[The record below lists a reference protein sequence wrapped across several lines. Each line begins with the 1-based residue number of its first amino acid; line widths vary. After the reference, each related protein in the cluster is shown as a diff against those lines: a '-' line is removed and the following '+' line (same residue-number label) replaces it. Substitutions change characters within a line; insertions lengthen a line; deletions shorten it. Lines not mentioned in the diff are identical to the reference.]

1 MGLALVFFLMS
12 LVVGVITFCFSK
24 YLEDNEW
31 GKAIKHALIG
41 IVIATFALGSISAAI
56 VVGNSYDSYLENR
69 AFYDATVEQYRGTVE
84 MYKDYAVIDMKK
96 TGEAFTDFKYQGY
109 QKEIASMIA
118 DLRRRIVKYNR
129 SFILKRIKNAH
140 WFFNWYIV
148 ANDPDM
154 KIIRMIEERKSMTKK
169 MEGFIFLPN
178 PGNT

>member
-84 MYKDYAVIDMKK
+84 MYKDYAVIDMSK
-96 TGEAFTDFKYQGY
+96 TRSVFTDFKYQGY
-109 QKEIASMIA
+109 QQEISKMIL
-118 DLRRRIVKYNR
+118 DLRRKIVSYNR
-129 SFILKRIKNAH
+129 SFMLKKIKNAS
-140 WFFNWYIV
+140 WFFNWYIIT
-148 ANDPDM
+148 NDPDM
-154 KIIRMIEERKSMTKK
+154 KIIRMIEKEII
-169 MEGFIFLPN
+169 EE
-178 PGNT
+178 